1 MSPLFFPAEKLTNET
16 HPNILL
22 QPPSAGRDTYSF
34 SHTINRVLGLVTTSP
49 LGRIFLFRLHTPCT
63 IEKMDLRG
71 LGRFEVDFNAPHLFR
86 RCANCPSESPPCPS
100 CDSDEICSLI
110 AGGCTSCAV
119 TMCTKATAQP
129 TSVPSASGP
138 AAGPIAG
145 GVVGGVA
152 VVCLMTFLVWR
163 FCIKKRRDQFVENDW
178 QEEESVEKNRD
189 EFGME
194 RNARASVHSVRSI
207 ASTVLTRASNV
218 IQIAYIPGV
227 TNRSVDSTPDLI
239 PPVPPIPAFSPAG
252 TPQPHQQDQH
262 FFMPSDLR
270 DSTYSDYT
278 VDRTSYARSSIAP
291 SMPRGSF
298 QSTAYRG
305 SAVVNA
311 IPAQTAVRGKAN
323 PVAVRSNGKNS
334 PVGSRSGTPPLPIM
348 DRKRHELVKTNTTS
362 PIVARLGVPKAVNVT
377 KSQQNNMPVA
387 ANPSPVPSDRS
398 HRSPLNLERHAS
410 VASSRHNPDSST
422 FDDASSSDEDSP
434 ADQSLMGHEKLP
446 QFAKTA
452 SLSSRSMDPPVR
464 SPSSA
469 PDLRHSPAI
478 TSSSSSP
485 DSQARQ
491 FVSKEQKRK
500 HKRSGSLNQI
510 IEEATRRASR
520 EPRHGGLGSMGNV
533 MSAWTGRDARG
544 EGPFSDANAAR
555 TP

>member
-1 MSPLFFPAEKLTNET
+1 M
-16 HPNILL
+16 
-22 QPPSAGRDTYSF
+22 
-34 SHTINRVLGLVTTSP
+34 
-49 LGRIFLFRLHTPCT
+49 
-63 IEKMDLRG
+63 
-71 LGRFEVDFNAPHLFR
+71 DFNAPHLFR
-86 RCANCPSESPPCPS
+86 RCANCPSEAPPCPT
-100 CDSDEICSLI
+100 CASDETCSLI
-110 AGGCTSCAV
+110 LGNCNTCAV
-119 TMCTKATAQP
+119 TMCSKPIAQP
-129 TSVPSASGP
+129 TTAPTSSGP

-145 GVVGGVA
+145 GVIGGVA
-152 VVCLMTFLVWR
+152 IVCLMTFLVWR
-163 FCIKKRRDQFVENDW
+163 LCIKKRRERFHGNDW
-178 QEEESVEKNRD
+178 QEEESTEKNRD
-189 EFGME
+189 EFGM
-194 RNARASVHSVRSI
+194 RRDGRASVQSVRSI

-278 VDRTSYARSSIAP
+278 VDRTSYPRSSIAP
-291 SMPRGSF
+291 SIHRGSF

-311 IPAQTAVRGKAN
+311 IPAQTAIRGKAN
-323 PVAVRSNGKNS
+323 PVAVRSNGRNS
-334 PVGSRSGTPPLPIM
+334 PVESRSATPPVPIM
-348 DRKRHELVKTNTTS
+348 DRKRHDLIKTNTTS

-377 KSQQNNMPVA
+377 KSQQNN
-387 ANPSPVPSDRS
+387 SPVTTNPLLITGDRS
-398 HRSPLNLERHAS
+398 NRSPTNFERHAS

-452 SLSSRSMDPPVR
+452 SLSSRSIDPPVR

-469 PDLRHSPAI
+469 PDLRHSPGAI
-478 TSSSSSP
+478 SSSSSTE
-485 DSQARQ
+485 SQARQ
-491 FVSKEQKRK
+491 FMSKEQKKK

-533 MSAWTGRDARG
+533 MTAWTGRDARG

>member
-1 MSPLFFPAEKLTNET
+1 
-16 HPNILL
+16 
-22 QPPSAGRDTYSF
+22 
-34 SHTINRVLGLVTTSP
+34 
-49 LGRIFLFRLHTPCT
+49 
-63 IEKMDLRG
+63 
-71 LGRFEVDFNAPHLFR
+71 
-86 RCANCPSESPPCPS
+86 
-100 CDSDEICSLI
+100 
-110 AGGCTSCAV
+110 
-119 TMCTKATAQP
+119 MCTPKESQP
-129 TSVPSASGP
+129 TSVPTSSGP

-145 GVVGGVA
+145 GVIGGVA

-163 FCIKKRRDQFVENDW
+163 FCIKKRREQFVENDW
-178 QEEESVEKNRD
+178 DEEFTEKNAD
-189 EFGME
+189 EFGMQ
-194 RNARASVHSVRSI
+194 RDARASVHSVRSI

-278 VDRTSYARSSIAP
+278 LDRNSYARSSIAQ
-291 SMPRGSF
+291 SMHRGSF

-305 SAVVNA
+305 SAVVDA
-311 IPAQTAVRGKAN
+311 IPAQRAIRGKAN

-334 PVGSRSGTPPLPIM
+334 PVESRSATPPVPAM
-348 DRKRHELVKTNTTS
+348 GRKRHDLMKTAITS

-377 KSQQNNMPVA
+377 KSQQNNIPVA
-387 ANPSPVPSDRS
+387 ASPSPVPSDRS
-398 HRSPLNLERHAS
+398 NRFPTKIERHAS

-452 SLSSRSMDPPVR
+452 ALSSGSTDPSVR

-469 PDLRHSPAI
+469 PDLRHSPAMV
-478 TSSSSSP
+478 SASSSP

-491 FVSKEQKRK
+491 FVRKEQKQK

-533 MSAWTGRDARG
+533 MTAWTGRDARG

>member
-1 MSPLFFPAEKLTNET
+1 MVSV
-16 HPNILL
+16 
-22 QPPSAGRDTYSF
+22 D
-34 SHTINRVLGLVTTSP
+34 LVT
-49 LGRIFLFRLHTPCT
+49 
-63 IEKMDLRG
+63 IENPALSGHNTDG
-71 LGRFEVDFNAPHLFR
+71 FFVEVDFNAPHLFR
-86 RCANCPSESPPCPS
+86 RCASCPSESPPCPS
-100 CDSDEICSLI
+100 CASGEVCSLI
-110 AGGCTSCAV
+110 AGGCNSCAV
-119 TMCTKATAQP
+119 TMCTKMGAQP
-129 TSVPSASGP
+129 SAAPSSSGP

-145 GVVGGVA
+145 GVIGGVT

-163 FCIKKRRDQFVENDW
+163 FCIKKRRERFIENDW
-178 QEEESVEKNRD
+178 QEDESTEKSRG
-189 EFGME
+189 EFGVQ
-194 RNARASVHSVRSI
+194 RDARASVHSVRSI

-239 PPVPPIPAFSPAG
+239 PPVPPIPAFSPVG

-298 QSTAYRG
+298 LSTAYRG

-311 IPAQTAVRGKAN
+311 IPAQTAIRGKAN
-323 PVAVRSNGKNS
+323 PVAVRSNGRNS
-334 PVGSRSGTPPLPIM
+334 PAESRSATPPLPIM
-348 DRKRHELVKTNTTS
+348 DRKRHDLISTNTTS

-377 KSQQNNMPVA
+377 KPQQNNMHVA
-387 ANPSPVPSDRS
+387 TSTSPVPSDRS
-398 HRSPLNLERHAS
+398 NRSPIKLVRHAS
-410 VASSRHNPDSST
+410 AASSRHNPDSST

-446 QFAKTA
+446 QFAKTT
-452 SLSSRSMDPPVR
+452 SLSSKSMDPPVR

-469 PDLRHSPAI
+469 PDLRHSPAMI
-478 TSSSSSP
+478 SSSP

-491 FVSKEQKRK
+491 LVSKEQKQK

-533 MSAWTGRDARG
+533 MTAWTGRDAKG

>member
-1 MSPLFFPAEKLTNET
+1 M
-16 HPNILL
+16 
-22 QPPSAGRDTYSF
+22 QRD
-34 SHTINRVLGLVTTSP
+34 
-49 LGRIFLFRLHTPCT
+49 
-63 IEKMDLRG
+63 
-71 LGRFEVDFNAPHLFR
+71 
-86 RCANCPSESPPCPS
+86 
-100 CDSDEICSLI
+100 
-110 AGGCTSCAV
+110 
-119 TMCTKATAQP
+119 
-129 TSVPSASGP
+129 
-138 AAGPIAG
+138 
-145 GVVGGVA
+145 
-152 VVCLMTFLVWR
+152 
-163 FCIKKRRDQFVENDW
+163 
-178 QEEESVEKNRD
+178 
-189 EFGME
+189 
-194 RNARASVHSVRSI
+194 ARASVHSVRSI

-278 VDRTSYARSSIAP
+278 VNRTSYARSSIAA

-311 IPAQTAVRGKAN
+311 IPAQTAIRGKAN
-323 PVAVRSNGKNS
+323 PVAVRSNGRNS
-334 PVGSRSGTPPLPIM
+334 PVESRSATPPVPIM
-348 DRKRHELVKTNTTS
+348 DRKRHDLIKTNTTS
-362 PIVARLGVPKAVNVT
+362 PIVARLGTPKAVNVT
-377 KSQQNNMPVA
+377 KSQQNVLVT
-387 ANPSPVPSDRS
+387 ANHDPIPSDRS
-398 HRSPLNLERHAS
+398 AKSPTTLERHAS
-410 VASSRHNPDSST
+410 VGSSRHNPESST

-452 SLSSRSMDPPVR
+452 SLSSRSIEPAVR

-469 PDLRHSPAI
+469 PNLRHSPAM

-491 FVSKEQKRK
+491 FVSKEQKKK
-500 HKRSGSLNQI
+500 HERSGSLNQI
-510 IEEATRRASR
+510 IEEATRQASR

-533 MSAWTGRDARG
+533 MPAWTGRDARG
-544 EGPFSDANAAR
+544 EGPFSDAHAAR

>member
-1 MSPLFFPAEKLTNET
+1 MVSADMVSTDNMSLSGYNADAFY
-16 HPNILL
+16 I
-22 QPPSAGRDTYSF
+22 
-34 SHTINRVLGLVTTSP
+34 
-49 LGRIFLFRLHTPCT
+49 
-63 IEKMDLRG
+63 
-71 LGRFEVDFNAPHLFR
+71 EVDFNAPHLFR
-86 RCANCPSESPPCPS
+86 RCATCPPEPPPCPS
-100 CDSDEICSLI
+100 CASDEVCSLF
-110 AGGCTSCAV
+110 AGGCNSCAV
-119 TMCTKATAQP
+119 TMCTRMVAQP
-129 TSVPSASGP
+129 TSAPSSSGP

-145 GVVGGVA
+145 GVIGGVA

-163 FCIKKRRDQFVENDW
+163 FCIKNRRVRFVENDW
-178 QEEESVEKNRD
+178 QDEESTEKSRD
-189 EFGME
+189 EFGMQ
-194 RNARASVHSVRSI
+194 RDARASVHSVRSI

-227 TNRSVDSTPDLI
+227 TNRSVDSTPDLV

-311 IPAQTAVRGKAN
+311 IPAQTAICGKAN
-323 PVAVRSNGKNS
+323 PVAVKSNGKNS
-334 PVGSRSGTPPLPIM
+334 PVESRSSTPPLPIM
-348 DRKRHELVKTNTTS
+348 DRKRHDLLKTNTTS
-362 PIVARLGVPKAVNVT
+362 PIVARLGVPKAVHVT
-377 KSQQNNMPVA
+377 KSQQSNIPVA

-398 HRSPLNLERHAS
+398 NRSLTKLERHAS

-452 SLSSRSMDPPVR
+452 SSSSRSIDPPVR

-469 PDLRHSPAI
+469 PDLRHSPALI
-478 TSSSSSP
+478 SSSSSP
-485 DSQARQ
+485 DSQARH
-491 FVSKEQKRK
+491 FVSKEQKKK

-520 EPRHGGLGSMGNV
+520 EPRHGGLGSMGNI
-533 MSAWTGRDARG
+533 MTAWTGRDARG

>member
-1 MSPLFFPAEKLTNET
+1 MVLVDLVSTDNM
-16 HPNILL
+16 LL
-22 QPPSAGRDTYSF
+22 SRLSADAFY
-34 SHTINRVLGLVTTSP
+34 VEL
-49 LGRIFLFRLHTPCT
+49 
-63 IEKMDLRG
+63 
-71 LGRFEVDFNAPHLFR
+71 DFNAPHLFR
-86 RCANCPSESPPCPS
+86 RCANCPSEPPPCPACAS
-100 CDSDEICSLI
+100 GEVCSLI
-110 AGGCTSCAV
+110 AGGCNSCAV
-119 TMCTKATAQP
+119 TMCTKMVAQP
-129 TSVPSASGP
+129 TAVPTSGP

-145 GVVGGVA
+145 GVIGGVA

-163 FCIKKRRDQFVENDW
+163 FCIKNRRERFEETDW
-178 QEEESVEKNRD
+178 QEEESTEKDRD
-189 EFGME
+189 EFGMQ
-194 RNARASVHSVRSI
+194 RDARASVRSI

-270 DSTYSDYT
+270 DSTCSDYT

-305 SAVVNA
+305 STVLNA
-311 IPAQTAVRGKAN
+311 LPAQTAIRGKAN

-334 PVGSRSGTPPLPIM
+334 PVESRSATPPLPIM
-348 DRKRHELVKTNTTS
+348 DRKRHDFIKTNTTS

-377 KSQQNNMPVA
+377 KSQQNNTPVA
-387 ANPSPVPSDRS
+387 ANPRPIPNDRS
-398 HRSPLNLERHAS
+398 NRSPIPLERHAS
-410 VASSRHNPDSST
+410 VASSRHHPDSST

-446 QFAKTA
+446 QFAKAA
-452 SLSSRSMDPPVR
+452 SLSSRSMNPPVR

-469 PDLRHSPAI
+469 PDLRHSPAMV
-478 TSSSSSP
+478 SSSSSP

-491 FVSKEQKRK
+491 FVSKEQKKK

-533 MSAWTGRDARG
+533 MTAWTGRDARG